1 MTPEEKENRRLLV
14 EAAELSGY
22 SDREFAVKCLGRN
35 ERTFRSWKE
44 GKPIPDAPM
53 DLHRRLHADFSERR
67 ARKTR
72 QGIPIEEQKRRM
84 QASRARGH
92 T

>member
-1 MTPEEKENRRLLV
+1 MTDEERANRALLV

-22 SDREFAVKCLGRN
+22 SDREFAVRCLGRN

-53 DLHRRLHADFSERR
+53 ELIRRLHAEYTERR
-67 ARKTR
+67 ARKLR
-72 QGIPIEEQKRRM
+72 QGISIEEQKRR
-84 QASRARGH
+84 QAAARGR
-92 T
+92 

>member
-1 MTPEEKENRRLLV
+1 MTDEERENRRLLV

-22 SDREFAVKCLGRN
+22 SEREFAVKCLGRN

-53 DLHRRLHADFSERR
+53 ELIRRLHADYTERR
-67 ARKTR
+67 QRKLR
-72 QGIPIEEQKRRM
+72 QGVSIEEQKRRQ
-84 QASRARGH
+84 QASRARGR